1 MRPDAGVMIFEVKD
15 WNLGSYDINDK
26 KHWFVTQDHKKW
38 SRIKSPIDQVL
49 GYKQNLYDLHI
60 ENSNPWGVVSCA
72 IYFHCE
78 NYDKVDNF
86 LTGKF
91 NKLVDSL
98 DVNKKL
104 DALFGPDAKKIRA
117 IAAVG
122 KNVEARPKGSFVNES
137 NTAVAAAQMAK
148 QYGTELLKR
157 IPGVGAVVEP
167 AQQIME
173 QRRTAKETKKTLRP
187 AAGVRLSDIGK
198 K

>member
-1 MRPDAGVMIFEVKD
+1 
-15 WNLGSYDINDK
+15 
-26 KHWFVTQDHKKW
+26 
-38 SRIKSPIDQVL
+38 
-49 GYKQNLYDLHI
+49 
-60 ENSNPWGVVSCA
+60 
-72 IYFHCE
+72 
-78 NYDKVDNF
+78 
-86 LTGKF
+86 
-91 NKLVDSL
+91 
-98 DVNKKL
+98 
-104 DALFGPDAKKIRA
+104 LFGPDAKKIRN

>member
-1 MRPDAGVMIFEVKD
+1 M
-15 WNLGSYDINDK
+15 
-26 KHWFVTQDHKKW
+26 
-38 SRIKSPIDQVL
+38 
-49 GYKQNLYDLHI
+49 
-60 ENSNPWGVVSCA
+60 
-72 IYFHCE
+72 
-78 NYDKVDNF
+78 
-86 LTGKF
+86 
-91 NKLVDSL
+91 
-98 DVNKKL
+98 
-104 DALFGPDAKKIRA
+104 FGPDAKKIRN